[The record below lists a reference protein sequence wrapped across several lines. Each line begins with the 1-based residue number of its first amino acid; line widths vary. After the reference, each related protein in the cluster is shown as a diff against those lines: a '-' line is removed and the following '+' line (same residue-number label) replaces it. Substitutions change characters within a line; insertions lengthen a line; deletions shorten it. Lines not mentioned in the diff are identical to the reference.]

1 MNSPDSSHLR
11 GVPALAAWV
20 TALLLFL
27 ASLVWLVSSGMRAGN
42 ADFISGM
49 NGQDG
54 TASLGQN
61 DPGAVLGNCLL
72 YTSCMYCGFCERFAC
87 EYDAKAQPSNTFIP
101 AAEKTGNCE
110 IRCNSNVVEILRKDG
125 MVAGVRYVDTLTKEE
140 FIQPADV
147 VVLSGYVMN
156 LSLIHI

>member
-61 DPGAVLGNCLL
+61 DPGAVLGNL
-72 YTSCMYCGFCERFAC
+72 RAQ
-87 EYDAKAQPSNTFIP
+87 DAAPVP
-101 AAEKTGNCE
+101 
-110 IRCNSNVVEILRKDG
+110 
-125 MVAGVRYVDTLTKEE
+125 
-140 FIQPADV
+140 
-147 VVLSGYVMN
+147 VLSPSSSSASSSVGW
-156 LSLIHI
+156 SLKAISNA

>member
-61 DPGAVLGNCLL
+61 DPGAVLGNL
-72 YTSCMYCGFCERFAC
+72 RAQ
-87 EYDAKAQPSNTFIP
+87 DAAPVPVLSPSSSSASSSVHKD
-101 AAEKTGNCE
+101 AAESE
-110 IRCNSNVVEILRKDG
+110 
-125 MVAGVRYVDTLTKEE
+125 Y
-140 FIQPADV
+140 
-147 VVLSGYVMN
+147 VLSAAGLQGFTRVQRRMTCGRWIMPN
-156 LSLIHI
+156 RKSSRSSSGAARPSPGS